1 MAADTVHVLVTGVKS
16 RSHLLY
22 VASYVRTRLAQRA
35 GLRMLVSVLPSSG
48 FLAADTVGLDDVRE
62 LLPADARMTVTDD
75 FPGWRFQDGAEAV
88 YVSVGAPGM
97 RALSKIRRADPR
109 RRVHVVVTDEGIG
122 TYGSFATRRDA
133 MRRQGASAFAA
144 SLKAGLVVTSARLF
158 TSERWPAYVPS
169 AGAWSV
175 SEPVAREFGRHLPSD
190 VRPGSSDLAVVLTQ
204 PFVDL
209 GLVDEGVYLAYVE
222 TLCAAAREAGLRP
235 VVRAHPAERRDRY
248 DRFEVLPGCG
258 TAELDPDV
266 VGASVVMG
274 GPSTAL
280 VNLAA
285 MEGGRVLWVSEP
297 SLTALDTD
305 VSKQQ
310 REIFDTFLGPRI
322 PLAAI
327 SEYLR

>member
-22 VASYVRTRLAQRA
+22 VASYLRTRLAQSTQTR
-35 GLRMLVSVLPSSG
+35 LLVSVLPTAA
-48 FLAADTVGLDDVRE
+48 FLAADTVGIDDVRE
-62 LLPADARMTVTDD
+62 LLPADARITVTDD

-97 RALSKIRRADPR
+97 RALSNIRRADPR

-133 MRRQGASAFAA
+133 MRRQGVSALAA
-144 SLKAGLVVTSARLF
+144 SLKAGIVVTSARLF
-158 TSERWPAYVPS
+158 TSERWAAYVRS

-175 SEPVAREFGRHLPSD
+175 SDPVAGEFARHLPAD
-190 VRPGSSDLAVVLTQ
+190 VRPGRTDLAVVLTQ

-209 GLVDEGVYLAYVE
+209 GLVDEDSYLAYVE
-222 TLCAAAREAGLRP
+222 ALCAAAREAGLRP
-235 VVRAHPAERRDRY
+235 VVRAHPAERRERY
-248 DRFEVLPGCG
+248 DHLDVLAGRG
-258 TAELDPDV
+258 TAELDPAV
-266 VGASVVMG
+266 VTASVVMG

-285 MEGGRVLWVSEP
+285 MEGVRVLWVSEP

-305 VSKQQ
+305 VSKHQ

-322 PLAAI
+322 PLAAL